1 MTDTSE
7 AGARPQGRHG
17 RHRRRLARLVAALAV
32 AGGVVT
38 TGGAP
43 AADAQAGC
51 SDVEIVT
58 ARGTWEPQDAAFLLP
73 QVANR
78 IRTGLTGMSVSVYDV
93 RYPAQ
98 PSFATSAPQG
108 VTDLVNHVNAEAVS
122 CPNQRYVLLGYSQ
135 GGLVVGDSLVA
146 PSGRAYR
153 QTGPT
158 LSAAAASRIEAVG
171 MYGSMRFTGGEPYNA
186 GNHNPARS
194 SALPR
199 PRGALNAYADRIIDY
214 CYDND
219 WVCQNTGSFITHL
232 GYIWDGTAQQEVAT
246 FAVNE
251 VRS

>member
-1 MTDTSE
+1 MTEGTE
-7 AGARPQGRHG
+7 ARARPHG

-38 TGGAP
+38 TGGPP

-51 SDVEIVT
+51 SDVEVVT

-158 LSAAAASRIEAVG
+158 LSTAAASRIEAVG
-171 MYGSMRFTGGEPYNA
+171 MYGSMRFTAGEPFNA

-194 SALPR
+194 SMLPR
-199 PRGALNAYADRIIDY
+199 TRGALNAYGDRIIDY

-251 VRS
+251 VRAR

>member
-1 MTDTSE
+1 MIDGSE
-7 AGARPQGRHG
+7 ERARPR
-17 RHRRRLARLVAALAV
+17 RRRLARLAAALAV
-32 AGGVVT
+32 AGAVVT
-38 TGGAP
+38 TGGP

-51 SDVEIVT
+51 SDVEVVT

-78 IRTGLTGMSVSVYDV
+78 IRSGLTGTSVSVYDV

-108 VTDLVNHVNAEAVS
+108 VADLVNHVNAESVS
-122 CPNQRYVLLGYSQ
+122 CPDQRYVLLGYSQ
-135 GGLVVGDSLVA
+135 GGLVVGDALVA
-146 PSGRAYR
+146 PSGRAYT
-153 QTGPT
+153 QSGPT
-158 LSAAAASRIEAVG
+158 LTGTAASRIEAVG
-171 MYGSMRFTGGEPYNA
+171 MYGSMRFTAGEAYNA
-186 GNHNPARS
+186 GNHNRTRS
-194 SALPR
+194 SMLPR